1 MIAVLVVRCYFCG
14 EIQCSSLC
22 NRKTVYFQKLLFFDT
37 PEGISNTLRPHWSE
51 VTRGRAGV
59 VQAQEDMLEI
69 VPPQTSKGT
78 GVKMLLD
85 HLNINAEEV

>member
-1 MIAVLVVRCYFCG
+1 M
-14 EIQCSSLC
+14 
-22 NRKTVYFQKLLFFDT
+22 YFQKLLFFDT